1 MSQENSDSK
10 VIPGLK
16 EKKVVGIECKFVT
29 YTESLVNQD
38 DDMCL
43 IKEVI
48 HYSDGTSRPNLKLKP
63 NFQRPYYVTKEPF
76 RTHEDKK
83 ESESLNKVQQF
94 LSNDR
99 QLIKKAA
106 RSLGRGHNSRT
117 LKQLARIPYLY
128 GADVTSPTIIKREYQ
143 KRFPDAESA
152 NRVAVLDVE
161 TDMFSKTKDII
172 SMSVTSKDIW
182 YLAVVK
188 TFYSD
193 KDAKRQI
200 EVAVDKYLDKH
211 KKERDAKLEV
221 VMVNTAGEAVVKCLE
236 KLHSFKPDF
245 VTCWNID
252 FDVNRMLDALEKDR
266 LNPADV
272 FSDPSVPPA
281 YRYFN
286 YKPAPSIKVM
296 ASGKSSPV
304 PFQERL
310 NMFYTTSSFQ
320 WIDSMVLYALIR
332 KARGQL
338 PNYKLDSIL
347 FRELG
352 ERKLKFKEADGLED
366 GDWHIF
372 MQRNFKAEY
381 MAYNIFDCV
390 GVELLDEKTNDI
402 AMTINGLIGFSELKN
417 FTSTPTQLADDLHFV
432 YIDSFNEVISS
443 KSDRMAD
450 DNDQHVISMT
460 GHIITLATHLNAETG
475 IKPFKDFPK
484 LRTLVRRFVADLD
497 VKSAYPYAQII
508 ENISKSTTRR
518 EVVAIK
524 GVSDQER
531 RRLGYNL
538 TAGRVNAVEYCTTVH
553 KVPQL
558 KDILEYFDIE
568 PETEA
573 A

>member
-1 MSQENSDSK
+1 MAAEIK
-10 VIPGLK
+10 VTGK
-16 EKKVVGIECKFVT
+16 ECKFVT
-29 YTESLVNQD
+29 YTESLLNHD

-43 IKEVI
+43 VKEVI
-48 HYSDGTSRPNLKLKP
+48 HYSDGTSKPNLKMIP
-63 NFQRPYYVTKEPF
+63 NFNRSYYVTKESF

-83 ESESLNKVQQF
+83 ESESLNKVQEF
-94 LSNDR
+94 KCNDR
-99 QLIKKAA
+99 KLLRSAAKA
-106 RSLGRGHNSRT
+106 LGRGHNART
-117 LKQLARIPYLY
+117 LKQLARVPYLY

-143 KRFPDAESA
+143 QKFPDAESA

-188 TFYSD
+188 TWFDAS
-193 KDAKRQI
+193 DAKAQI
-200 EVAVDKYLDKH
+200 EAAVDKYLSKH
-211 KKERDAKLEV
+211 KKDRNAKLEI
-221 VMVNTAGEAVVKCLE
+221 VMVDTAGQAVVKCLE

-252 FDVNRMLDALEKDR
+252 FDVNRMLDALDKDR

-272 FSDPSVPPA
+272 FSDPSVPQA
-281 YRYFN
+281 YRFYQ
-286 YKPAPSIKVM
+286 YKPAPTIKVM
-296 ASGKSSPV
+296 ASGRSLPV

-347 FRELG
+347 LREIG

-366 GDWHIF
+366 GDWHSF
-372 MQRNFKAEY
+372 MQVKYKAEY

-390 GVELLDEKTNDI
+390 GVEMLDESTSDI
-402 AMTINGLIGFSELKN
+402 SMTINGLIGFSELKN

-432 YIDSFNEVISS
+432 YLDTFKEVISS

-450 DNDQHVISMT
+450 DNDKYVIDMT
-460 GHIITLATHLNAETG
+460 GHIITLATHLNDETG
-475 IKPFKDFPK
+475 IKPFKDFPR
-484 LRTLVRRFVADLD
+484 LQTLIRRYVVDLD

-518 EVVAIK
+518 EVISIK
-524 GVSDQER
+524 GVSDQDR
-531 RRLGYNL
+531 RKIGYNL
-538 TAGRVNAVEYCTTVH
+538 TAGRVNAVEYCTVVH

-558 KDILEYFDIE
+558 VDILQYFDIDE
-568 PETEA
+568 SEVGSNLNLPRA

>member
-1 MSQENSDSK
+1 MRVNLHTILILCRIAGIKNKGTLMAEM
-10 VIPGLK
+10 
-16 EKKVVGIECKFVT
+16 KKIKGRECKFVT
-29 YTESLVNQD
+29 YTQSIVNQD

-43 IKEVI
+43 VKEI
-48 HYSDGTSRPNLKLKP
+48 LHYEDGTTKPNLKLVP
-63 NFQRPYYVTKEPF
+63 NYQRDYYVTKESF
-76 RTHEDKK
+76 RNHEDKK
-83 ESESLNKVQQF
+83 ESESIKKLQRF
-94 LSNDR
+94 SSNDR
-99 QLIKKAA
+99 KLIRNAA

-117 LKQLARIPYLY
+117 LKQLARSQYLY
-128 GADVTSPTIIKREYQ
+128 GADITSPTIIKHEYQ
-143 KRFPDAESA
+143 KRYPDFETA

-172 SMSVTSKDIW
+172 SMSVTSKNVW
-182 YLAVVK
+182 YLAIVE
-188 TFYSD
+188 TFFPD
-193 KDAKRQI
+193 KDAKQQT
-200 EVAVDKYLDKH
+200 EAAVEKYLGKH
-211 KKERDAKLEV
+211 KKERGANLEV
-221 VMVNTAGEAVVKCLE
+221 VMVKTAGEAVVKCLE

-272 FSDPSVPPA
+272 FSDPSVPHA
-281 YRYFN
+281 FRYYN

-352 ERKLKFKEADGLED
+352 ERKLKFKLADGLDD

-372 MQRNFKAEY
+372 MQRHHKAEY

-432 YIDSFNEVISS
+432 YIDSFQEVISS

-450 DNDQHVISMT
+450 ENDKYVIDMT
-460 GHIITLATHLNAETG
+460 RHIITLATHLNAETG

-484 LRTLVRRFVADLD
+484 LQTLVRR
-497 VKSAYPYAQII
+497 Y
-508 ENISKSTTRR
+508 
-518 EVVAIK
+518 VVDKKFFI
-524 GVSDQER
+524 
-531 RRLGYNL
+531 
-538 TAGRVNAVEYCTTVH
+538 
-553 KVPQL
+553 
-558 KDILEYFDIE
+558 
-568 PETEA
+568 
-573 A
+573 